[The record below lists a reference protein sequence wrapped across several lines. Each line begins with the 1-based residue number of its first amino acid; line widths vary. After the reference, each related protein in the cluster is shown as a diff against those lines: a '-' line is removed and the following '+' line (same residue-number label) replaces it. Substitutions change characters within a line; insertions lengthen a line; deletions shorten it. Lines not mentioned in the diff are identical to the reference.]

1 MSAPSEEPN
10 VALADEIEA
19 LNSIYGDQTIK
30 VVEANS
36 TSLAEEVVLRFPD
49 KSFSFNLV
57 FEATYPDTPPVIKGI
72 HSVSDGGAKG
82 EGRTAARLLTKTL
95 QKIWSPGQ
103 VCLFDLIE
111 EAQANAQDQGAET
124 DGEHTEGGSIDD
136 LAHEEEETENIASQ
150 DKTSASTMYAAL
162 IRTHH
167 ITSRKK
173 VATLKAV
180 AKEVGCA
187 VLLRSGATPGVM
199 YVESRNKDNVKK
211 WVDTVHG
218 LRYKDYQLVS
228 PTSILP
234 GRAIAVAGDSF
245 DFEEVGTVKDFG
257 AKMQEKGILDWWR
270 KAMGYLSE

>member
-1 MSAPSEEPN
+1 MSMPSEQPN

-19 LNSIYGDQTIK
+19 INSIYGDHTIT

-36 TSLAEEVVLRFPD
+36 TPQAEEVVLQLPD
-49 KSFSFNLV
+49 KSFSFVLV
-57 FEATYPDTPPVIKGI
+57 FQVTYPDTAPVIKGI

-82 EGRTAARLLTKTL
+82 EGRTAEKLLTETL
-95 QKIWSPGQ
+95 QRIWSPGQ

-111 EAQANAQDQGAET
+111 EAQAISQDQGADT
-124 DGEHTEGGSIDD
+124 DGEYAEGESIGDST
-136 LAHEEEETENIASQ
+136 HKQEETETLATQGSSPSN
-150 DKTSASTMYAAL
+150 TMYAAL

-173 VATLKAV
+173 VATLKAT

-187 VLLRSGATPGVM
+187 VLLRSVATPGVM
-199 YVESRNKDNVKK
+199 YVESRNKEKVRK

-228 PTSILP
+228 PTSIVP
-234 GRAIAVAGDSF
+234 GRAIAAAGDSF